1 MDVFHVINN
10 WQLTFPVNNSCG
22 KSGLP
27 HVVEAEQ

>member
-10 WQLTFPVNNSCG
+10 WQLTFPVNNSCE

-27 HVVEAEQ
+27 HVEAEQ